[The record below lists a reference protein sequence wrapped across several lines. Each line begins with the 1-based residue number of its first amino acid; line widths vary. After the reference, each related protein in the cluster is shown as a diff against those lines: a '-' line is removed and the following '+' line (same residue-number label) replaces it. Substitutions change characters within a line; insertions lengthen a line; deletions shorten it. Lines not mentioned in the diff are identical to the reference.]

1 MEVISNQYLI
11 SLYRQG
17 KISVLALSDELGN
30 STSEL
35 VRDNQRRLNSYVMDN
50 RQDKKEL
57 R

>member
-50 RQDKKEL
+50 RQDKEKL

>member
-17 KISVLALSDELGN
+17 KISVLSLSEELGH

-35 VRDNQRRLNSYVMDN
+35 GRDNQRRFNKYVMDN
-50 RQDKKEL
+50 RQDKEKL

>member
-17 KISVLALSDELGN
+17 KISVLALSNELGN

-35 VRDNQRRLNSYVMDN
+35 VRDNQIKLNERMREIKN
-50 RQDKKEL
+50 EK
-57 R
+57 

>member
-35 VRDNQRRLNSYVMDN
+35 VRDNQRRTNQYVMDN
-50 RQDKKEL
+50 RQDKEKL

>member
-11 SLYRQG
+11 SLYKQG
-17 KISVLALSDELGN
+17 KISVLSLSDELGN

-35 VRDNQRRLNSYVMDN
+35 IRDNQRRFNQYVMDN
-50 RQDKKEL
+50 RQDKEKL

>member
-1 MEVISNQYLI
+1 MDVISNQYLI

-17 KISVLALSDELGN
+17 KISVLSLSDELGN

-35 VRDNQRRLNSYVMDN
+35 VRDNQRRLNQYVMDN

>member
-1 MEVISNQYLI
+1 MESISNQYLI

-50 RQDKKEL
+50 RQNKEKL